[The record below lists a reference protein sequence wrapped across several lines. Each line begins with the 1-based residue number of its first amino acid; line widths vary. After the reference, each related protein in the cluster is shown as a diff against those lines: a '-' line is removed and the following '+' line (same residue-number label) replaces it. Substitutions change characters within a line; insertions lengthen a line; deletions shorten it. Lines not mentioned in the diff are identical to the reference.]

1 MCICV
6 SVWAAE
12 SRRRERAPQTSA
24 PAGDRAGGSVP
35 HDPHRWD
42 SSPWGFSLKSLH
54 FRHISVVS
62 SLLPLT
68 DYLNN
73 LSPDS
78 KEYEDTQGTIKA
90 WSILCKPPGSS
101 RLCSWYKWR
110 MYLLSGHRR
119 YSQEGQFR
127 FFSLY
132 CWPTRQLLQPCPVWR
147 RWCVIHEEK
156 HLYFWEGSRDL
167 FGLLYQEALN
177 PDMCMCVCLIRQ
189 QKNNNQEWFFFFF
202 LFQLR
207 WLQCPI

>member
-12 SRRRERAPQTSA
+12 SRRRERAPQTST
-24 PAGDRAGGSVP
+24 PAGDRAGGSVL

-127 FFSLY
+127 FFSL
-132 CWPTRQLLQPCPVWR
+132 LLTHQTVVAALPCLKEMMCNSWGKTSLFLGR
-147 RWCVIHEEK
+147 EQRLIWSFIS
-156 HLYFWEGSRDL
+156 GSTESRHVH
-167 FGLLYQEALN
+167 
-177 PDMCMCVCLIRQ
+177 VCLSH
-189 QKNNNQEWFFFFF
+189 
-202 LFQLR
+202 
-207 WLQCPI
+207 